1 MPENIDS
8 LLADFGV
15 DVNTT
20 NTDTNDT
27 TQTTT
32 SSNTDE
38 PTDTNTDTSTD
49 TSTDTNTA
57 TNTEEGSVEDLDA
70 SEAEEQVKAQI
81 EQQRAN
87 QAFAA
92 MRADNNKYKKFI
104 QTLMKG
110 SNFQGDEAAFIQ
122 ALENEAYKKQAQI
135 QGMAANP
142 ELLRK
147 MDQQE
152 EQIKELT
159 QSQRDQTLMLGL
171 KTLQQTHNLTGK
183 EVEAFVQRAIQ
194 NKIDL
199 LAPGTNFDTI
209 YKGMF
214 FDDIVAKRIEAERQ
228 NWIKQS
234 NKADSAASP
243 DGKSGK
249 KDPTPTDVKTMAE
262 FNSLL
267 NTVSKEIK

>member
-1 MPENIDS
+1 MPEDINS
-8 LLADFGV
+8 LLSDFGV
-15 DVNTT
+15 DPNAGTPDAGQDGQTQDSVTPDT
-20 NTDTNDT
+20 GDAGTDAG
-27 TQTTT
+27 
-32 SSNTDE
+32 
-38 PTDTNTDTSTD
+38 
-49 TSTDTNTA
+49 TA
-57 TNTEEGSVEDLDA
+57 TDNSNADTGTDGNSDDGNA
-70 SEAEEQVKAQI
+70 QAEANAQAQI
-81 EQQRAN
+81 EQQRVN

-92 MRADNNKYKKFI
+92 MRAENTKYKKFM
-104 QTLMKG
+104 QTLMRG
-110 SNFQGDEAAFIQ
+110 SNFAGDEAAFIQ
-122 ALENEAYKKQAQI
+122 ALENEAYKKQAQL

-147 MDQQE
+147 VDQQE
-152 EQIKELT
+152 ERIKELT

-171 KTLQQTHNLTGK
+171 RTLQQAHNLTGK
-183 EVEAFVQRAIQ
+183 EVEMFVQRAIE

-199 LAPGTNFDTI
+199 LAPGINFDTL

-214 FDDIVAKRIEAERQ
+214 FDDIVKKRIESERQ

-234 NKADSAASP
+234 NKSNDAVTP

-249 KDPTPTDVKTMAE
+249 GKDSPTDVKTMAE

>member
-1 MPENIDS
+1 MPENIDG

-15 DVNTT
+15 EPNAGTP
-20 NTDTNDT
+20 DTNEAEQPQADVVTEESSAEVSNDT
-27 TQTTT
+27 AET
-32 SSNTDE
+32 SEASTDE
-38 PTDTNTDTSTD
+38 VS
-49 TSTDTNTA
+49 
-57 TNTEEGSVEDLDA
+57 
-70 SEAEEQVKAQI
+70 AEEIESDTQSQL
-81 EQQRAN
+81 EQQKAN

-92 MRADNNKYKKFI
+92 MRADNTKYKKFI
-104 QTLMKG
+104 QTLMRG
-110 SNFQGDEAAFIQ
+110 SNFNGDEATFIQ
-122 ALENEAYKKQAQI
+122 ALENEAYKKQAQL

-147 MDQQE
+147 VDQQE

-159 QSQRDQTLMLGL
+159 QTQRDQTLMLGL
-171 KTLQQTHNLTGK
+171 KTLQQMHNLSGK
-183 EVEAFVQRAIQ
+183 EVEAFVQRAIE

-199 LAPGTNFDTI
+199 YNAGNFDTL

-214 FDDIVAKRIEAERQ
+214 FDDIVKKKVEEERQ

-249 KDPTPTDVKTMAE
+249 KEPAPTDVKTMAE

>member
-1 MPENIDS
+1 MPENIDG
-8 LLADFGV
+8 LLADFGMDPNAGAPETNEATQPQTD
-15 DVNTT
+15 DVA
-20 NTDTNDT
+20 
-27 TQTTT
+27 
-32 SSNTDE
+32 E
-38 PTDTNTDTSTD
+38 
-49 TSTDTNTA
+49 A
-57 TNTEEGSVEDLDA
+57 TNESVETVENSA
-70 SEAEEQVKAQI
+70 EKVESNAEEATESDVQAQV
-81 EQQRAN
+81 EQQKAN

-92 MRADNNKYKKFI
+92 MRAENSKYKKFL
-104 QTLMKG
+104 QTLMRG
-110 SNFQGDEAAFIQ
+110 SNFAGDEASFIQ

-171 KTLQQTHNLTGK
+171 KTLQQMHNLSGK
-183 EVEAFVQRAIQ
+183 EVEAFVQRAIE
-194 NKIDL
+194 NKVDL
-199 LAPGTNFDTI
+199 YNAGNFDTL

-214 FDDIVAKRIEAERQ
+214 FDDIVKKRVEEERQ

-249 KDPTPTDVKTMAE
+249 KDPAPTDVKTMAE

-267 NTVSKEIK
+267 NSVSKEIK

>member
-15 DVNTT
+15 TPEMGSTPTED
-20 NTDTNDT
+20 
-27 TQTTT
+27 TQTPVAQDVAPAET
-32 SSNTDE
+32 E
-38 PTDTNTDTSTD
+38 STE
-49 TSTDTNTA
+49 
-57 TNTEEGSVEDLDA
+57 NTEEKVEQTEPTENSSESDMHNA
-70 SEAEEQVKAQI
+70 EAEMQAQV

-92 MRADNNKYKKFI
+92 MRAENSKYKKFM
-104 QTLMKG
+104 QTLMRG
-110 SNFQGDEAAFIQ
+110 SNFAGNEEAFIE
-122 ALENEAYKKQAQI
+122 ALENEAYKKQAQL
-135 QGMAANP
+135 QGLAANP

-152 EQIKELT
+152 EKIKELT
-159 QSQRDQTLMLGL
+159 ESQRDQTLMLGL
-171 KTLQQTHNLTGK
+171 KTLQETNNLTGK
-183 EVEAFVQRAIQ
+183 EVEAFVQRAID
-194 NKIDL
+194 NHVDL
-199 LAPGTNFDTI
+199 LASGLNFDTL

-214 FDDIVAKRIEAERQ
+214 FDDIVKKRIETERQ
-228 NWIKQS
+228 SWIKQS

-249 KDPTPTDVKTMAE
+249 GKDSPTDVKTMAE

>member
-1 MPENIDS
+1 MPDNIDG

-15 DVNTT
+15 DPNAGAPEANDATQPTT
-20 NTDTNDT
+20 ADAEVTEPVVENADT
-27 TQTTT
+27 TDVADAEET
-32 SSNTDE
+32 TDE
-38 PTDTNTDTSTD
+38 Q
-49 TSTDTNTA
+49 A
-57 TNTEEGSVEDLDA
+57 TENA
-70 SEAEEQVKAQI
+70 EAEMQAQL

-92 MRADNNKYKKFI
+92 MRAENSKYKKFL
-104 QTLMKG
+104 QTLMRG
-110 SNFQGDEAAFIQ
+110 SNFNGDETAFIE
-122 ALENEAYKKQAQI
+122 ALENEAYKKQAQL

-152 EQIKELT
+152 EQIRELT
-159 QSQRDQTLMLGL
+159 QSQRDQALMLGL
-171 KTLQQTHNLTGK
+171 KTLQQTNNLSGK
-183 EVEAFVQRAIQ
+183 EVEAFVQRAIE

-199 LAPGTNFDTI
+199 FAPGTNFDTL

-214 FDDIVAKRIEAERQ
+214 FDDIMKKQIESERQ

-234 NKADSAASP
+234 NKADSAATP

-249 KDPTPTDVKTMAE
+249 KDPAPTDVKTMAE

>member
-1 MPENIDS
+1 MPDNIDS
-8 LLADFGV
+8 LLNSFGINPSADE
-15 DVNTT
+15 
-20 NTDTNDT
+20 
-27 TQTTT
+27 QTT
-32 SSNTDE
+32 SNESDKNVPE
-38 PTDTNTDTSTD
+38 AQDVTSTD
-49 TSTDTNTA
+49 TESGSTDTKETTTDTETETTETA
-57 TNTEEGSVEDLDA
+57 EDT
-70 SEAEEQVKAQI
+70 QAQL

-92 MRADNNKYKKFI
+92 MRAENSKYKKFM

-110 SNFQGDEAAFIQ
+110 SNFTGDEAAFIE
-122 ALENEAYKKQAQI
+122 ALENEAYKKQAQL

-147 MDQQE
+147 VDQQE
-152 EQIKELT
+152 EQIRELKR
-159 QSQRDQTLMLGL
+159 SQNDQTLMLGL
-171 KTLQQTHNLTGK
+171 KTLQQTNNLTGK
-183 EVEAFVQRAIQ
+183 EVEMFVQRAIE

-199 LAPGTNFDTI
+199 LAPGVNFDTL

-214 FDDIVAKRIEAERQ
+214 FEDIVKKKIEAERQ

-234 NKADSAASP
+234 NKANDAANP

-249 KDPTPTDVKTMAE
+249 RENSQTDVKTMAE

-267 NTVSKEIK
+267 NNVSKEIN